1 MVLDLGRDYYKL
13 SGPEL
18 DALGQKVRSGDM
30 EQVLRVYEQ
39 EMQVS
44 RLLGV
49 ADLQSPLKSAL
60 MGSLVRTLLIQV
72 QKTKVRYRHTS
83 SLTSDGSLTIAPFPR
98 PPPAIPTT
106 HIRIRR
112 CRSQFLDPIRCRRI
126 PPQRLEGRETR

>member
-13 SGPEL
+13 SGSEL

-44 RLLGV
+44 RKLGV

-72 QKTKVRYRHTS
+72 QKTKVCHPTI
-83 SLTSDGSLTIAPFPR
+83 SLTTDRSLTIAPLPR
-98 PPPAIPTT
+98 PSPPIPTT

-112 CRSQFLDPIRCRRI
+112 CRSQFPYPIRCRRI
-126 PPQRLEGRETR
+126 PPQRMEGREKR